1 MVDPDRKL
9 AVVKTPGA
17 VSYDMVV
24 TAKTRIKSGDQAIR
38 LKDLSQDLNKP
49 ASAKFA
55 PERRGDVAKA
65 IQVAG

>member
-1 MVDPDRKL
+1 M
-9 AVVKTPGA
+9 KTPGA
-17 VSYDMVV
+17 VSYDLVV
-24 TAKTRIKSGDQAIR
+24 TAKTRIKSGDQAIG

-49 ASAKFA
+49 VSVKFT